1 MKLTQVKQLLD
12 DNKINYTV
20 SKVDNRGDFYR
31 RKGFK
36 DTKVSHSFTLLTIPN
51 PNHHLG
57 LELIF
62 ISDNENPE
70 FYDME
75 FGGYWHELF
84 DLDETWYE
92 NELVNEIKN
101 IMSGK
106 VYYIFKRDAETGA
119 WRSDSQY
126 HDFDNDEMNSI
137 AAYYKE
143 IEKIHAPKT
152 WLEKLKGKT
161 MKYEIYNWTNYEC
174 VIK

>member
-57 LELIF
+57 IELIF

-70 FYDME
+70 FRDML
-75 FGGYWHELF
+75 FGGFEYELF
-84 DLDETWYE
+84 LSSDEWNKEFLVKEVNDILAGNIYIVTGWNDKTAKWIFDSRYVDTDEEWEENMDEYHRDL
-92 NELVNEIKN
+92 
-101 IMSGK
+101 
-106 VYYIFKRDAETGA
+106 
-119 WRSDSQY
+119 
-126 HDFDNDEMNSI
+126 
-137 AAYYKE
+137 
-143 IEKIHAPKT
+143 EKIHAPKT
-152 WLEKLKGKT
+152 RLEKLKGKT